1 MDQHLCAKCAAQMK
15 LVRDVNKVSFS
26 RRKYM
31 YAAFRCPE
39 CGLEE
44 SFPVAEYHLISGEG
58 FLCPRCSPTIQPGGP
73 SVGEPEELA
82 RRAKGTTIEIDN
94 RCKTCGLQWTTRVE
108 WYRPKIPGLR
118 F

>member
-1 MDQHLCAKCAAQMK
+1 MDQHLCTKCAAEMK

-26 RRKYM
+26 RKYM

-44 SFPVAEYHLISGEG
+44 RFPVAEYHLISGEG
-58 FLCPRCSPTIQPGGP
+58 FLCPKCDTSKPHLGQPQ
-73 SVGEPEELA
+73 ELA
-82 RRAKGTTIEIDN
+82 RRAKGTTIEIDSK
-94 RCKTCGLQWTTRVE
+94 CKTCGFQWTTRVE